1 MSRRP
6 RGPSDR
12 PPIYFDA
19 ECGVIESP
27 DAPRMPQQGL
37 LSRMALAAFALCCC
51 GVVAM
56 LTLFV
61 ASFFVHIPHVQQQ
74 MHQLHELHQLHQMN
88 QMNQQMS
95 QIHELHQL
103 QQLQQLHGSSQS
115 GGENGGS
122 GANGAN
128 GSNAASGANG
138 AGGANGGGPRRH
150 AQRNVLHRLAMLKRA
165 PAPARGVDDA
175 TVAMVFPHWRTPNH
189 EKDWNVRAVLD
200 DVVLALSYLAQEE
213 ET

>member
-19 ECGVIESP
+19 EYGVVESP

-56 LTLFV
+56 LTLFA

-88 QMNQQMS
+88 QQMN

-103 QQLQQLHGSSQS
+103 QQLQQMHGSSQS
-115 GGENGGS
+115 GGEKGG
-122 GANGAN
+122 NGAN
-128 GSNAASGANG
+128 GSN
-138 AGGANGGGPRRH
+138 GANGGVPRRH

-175 TVAMVFPHWRTPNH
+175 TIAMVFPHWRTPNH

-213 ET
+213 EEQT